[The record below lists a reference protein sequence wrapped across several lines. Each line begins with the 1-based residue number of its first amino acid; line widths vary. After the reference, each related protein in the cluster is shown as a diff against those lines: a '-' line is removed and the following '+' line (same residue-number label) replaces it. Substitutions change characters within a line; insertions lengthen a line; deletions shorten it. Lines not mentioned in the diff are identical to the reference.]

1 MSLTGKQKSFL
12 RSQAHEMQPIIQV
25 GKGLVS
31 ETVIETIIKALEARE
46 LIKISVLQ
54 NCLAEP
60 KEVADVIAAQADA
73 HLVQVIGRVIIL
85 YKRSSIPANRLI
97 TNKIPR

>member
-12 RSQAHEMQPIIQV
+12 KAKAHDMQPIVQV
-25 GKGLVS
+25 GKNLVTES
-31 ETVIETIIKALEARE
+31 VIDTVFKALEARE
-46 LIKISVLQ
+46 LIKVSVLQ

-60 KEVADVIAAQADA
+60 KEVANAIAKQAEAQI
-73 HLVQVIGRVIIL
+73 VQVIGRVIIL
-85 YKRSSIPANRLI
+85 YKKSTKPANHII

>member
-1 MSLTGKQKSFL
+1 MLTGKHKSFL
-12 RSQAHEMQPIIQV
+12 RSQAHHMQPIVQV

-31 ETVIETIIKALEARE
+31 ETVIDTIAKALESRE

-60 KEVADVIAAQADA
+60 KEVAVAIAQNTNAQI
-73 HLVQVIGRVIIL
+73 VQVIGRVIIL
-85 YKRSSIPANRLI
+85 YKKSSKPDNRTI